1 MPFASNVDEPR
12 DSHTKLKKLDRKR
25 QISYYLYVEYTKNY
39 TNELIYETESKG
51 KGERREKLGIC
62 D

>member
-12 DSHTKLKKLDRKR
+12 DYHIELKKLDRKR
-25 QISYYLYVEYTKNY
+25 QIPYYLYVEYTKNY

-51 KGERREKLGIC
+51 KGGRREKLGIC